1 MKLISLIFRKTALIS
16 TVGLF
21 CLIQFFGGAGAL
33 LAGPLADEAKKIAKE
48 AVEFDKLMLDY
59 KDLLD
64 MGEIKQAKNLNPK
77 LTRAANLLTRV
88 KDLSSKIEKLESGSQ
103 GHETELKEAKEKVV
117 QTEEQLKNLQA
128 KLEELE
134 KNLSDKEAELE
145 QSRDEARN
153 SQSTL
158 KSYELKNQTAQS
170 NLSSCQAKLQSA
182 QAQADDC
189 KYELTQAKSRLETC
203 EAKST
208 AAGSASGL
216 PTSSG
221 GVTNQTSSSY

>member
-1 MKLISLIFRKTALIS
+1 MKLISLIFKKTALLS
-16 TVGLF
+16 AAGFF
-21 CLIQFFGGAGAL
+21 CLIQWIDVSAV

-77 LTRAANLLTRV
+77 LARSANLLTRV

-103 GHETELKEAKEKVV
+103 GHETELKESKEKAA
-117 QTEEQLKNLQA
+117 QAEEQLKNLQA
-128 KLEELE
+128 KLEDLE
-134 KNLSDKEAELE
+134 KRLSDKEAELSK
-145 QSRDEARN
+145 SREEAQN

-158 KSYELKNQTAQS
+158 RSYELKNQSAQS
-170 NLSSCQAKLQSA
+170 NLSSCQSKLQSA
-182 QAQADDC
+182 EAKVDDC

-203 EAKST
+203 EAKSS
-208 AAGSASGL
+208 AAGNTSGL
-216 PTSSG
+216 TTSSG
-221 GVTNQTSSSY
+221 VSNKTPSSY